1 MKNQGN
7 PIVSTSKSI
16 LALLAGISLGIA
28 SLPATASGKNG
39 GGSGGGSGGGGGG
52 GSTATF
58 TARVTGYVTAIDYV
72 SRTITIGASYYGS
85 GALKVDDNTQ
95 ISLNNV
101 SCSFEE
107 LTLGDWIEARYDYT
121 TRIATKLSGSGS

>member
-1 MKNQGN
+1 MKKQGS

-39 GGSGGGSGGGGGG
+39 GGSGGGGGGG
-52 GSTATF
+52 GSIAVVG
-58 TARVTGYVTAIDYV
+58 RVTGYVTAIDYV
-72 SRTITIGASYYGS
+72 NGTITIGASYYGN
-85 GALKVDDNTQ
+85 GILKVDDSTK
-95 ISLNNV
+95 ISFNNV
-101 SCSFEE
+101 NCSFED
-107 LTLGDWIEARYDYT
+107 LALGDWIEARYDYT